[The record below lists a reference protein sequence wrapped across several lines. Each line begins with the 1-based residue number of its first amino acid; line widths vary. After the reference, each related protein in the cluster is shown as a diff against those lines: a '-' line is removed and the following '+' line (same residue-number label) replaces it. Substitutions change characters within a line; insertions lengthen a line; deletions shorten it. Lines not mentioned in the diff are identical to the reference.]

1 MYFSLSFYVLL
12 AGLLFVLSAQDAD
25 AHPVVK
31 RAGSVTL
38 PLKRIQQRSD
48 LHPQILHQ
56 LNVNRALRRLARM
69 TGRQAPS
76 DVELRRNLERRVA
89 LLENDP
95 VYKRYN
101 RYIPPGNSKRF
112 NRNGVSGS
120 RVNAVVDRNQHHH
133 TQSNNNVNGSTA
145 SASTSNSTAAAAAS
159 ATNGT
164 TAATSATNAAS
175 TSASSSSS
183 TSNVTVANTPKT
195 ANSLGLNIESNDVG
209 YLATIKM
216 GTPPQDFLLLMDSG
230 SADTWVGGE
239 NCQSQAGGG
248 CGKHKF
254 LGTTSSSSFKDSN
267 QQFQVTYGT
276 GAVQGTIVQDNVVVA
291 GLSLNA
297 HTFGVATAE
306 TVDFS
311 SDSTPFDGLMG
322 LAQSTLS
329 EQGVK
334 TPVESLAAAGLI
346 DSAITSFKIS
356 RLADNLNDGEV
367 TFGALDTSKFDSKTL
382 VTLDNQ
388 SKQGFWEGAMD
399 SITVSGTDTGLS
411 GRLAILDTGTTLIIA
426 PQSDATAVHKLI
438 SGAQSAGQGSF
449 TVPCTTNAS
458 VALTF
463 GGQKFTIDAR
473 DLAFTPV
480 DPNNPTGD
488 CVSGIAAGSVGANNE
503 WLVGDVFLKNAY
515 FSTNVKDNSVSLAK
529 LV

>member
-1 MYFSLSFYVLL
+1 MNLSLSFCVLL
-12 AGLLFVLSAQDAD
+12 AGLLFALSAQDAD

-31 RAGSVTL
+31 RGGSVTL

-56 LNVNRALRRLARM
+56 QNINRALRRLARM

-76 DVELRRNLERRVA
+76 DAELRRNLERRVA
-89 LLENDP
+89 SLENDP
-95 VYKRYN
+95 VFKRYH

-112 NRNGVSGS
+112 NREGVSGS
-120 RVNAVVDRNQHHH
+120 RVNAIVGRKHNHNQG
-133 TQSNNNVNGSTA
+133 NNANGSTG
-145 SASTSNSTAAAAAS
+145 STSTSNSTA
-159 ATNGT
+159 N
-164 TAATSATNAAS
+164 AATSAVNAAS
-175 TSASSSSS
+175 TSGSSSSAAS
-183 TSNVTVANTPKT
+183 SDVTVANTPTT
-195 ANSLGLNIESNDVG
+195 ANSLGLDIESDDTG
-209 YLATIKM
+209 YLATIQM

-239 NCQSQAGGG
+239 NCQSEGGG
-248 CGKHKF
+248 DCGNHNF
-254 LGTTSSSSFKDSN
+254 LGSTSSSSFKDSN
-267 QQFQVTYGT
+267 QQFAVTYGT
-276 GAVQGTIVQDNVVVA
+276 GDVQGTIVQDNVVVA
-291 GLSLNA
+291 GLSLDA
-297 HTFGVATAE
+297 HTFGVATTE
-306 TVDFS
+306 SVDFS
-311 SDSTPFDGLMG
+311 SDTTPFDGLMG

-346 DSAITSFKIS
+346 SAAITSFKIS

-367 TFGALDTSKFDSKTL
+367 TFGALDTSKFDSNTL

-388 SKQGFWEGAMD
+388 SQDGFWEGAVD
-399 SITVSGTDTGLS
+399 SITVDGTDTGLS

-426 PQSDATAVHKLI
+426 PQNDAVAVHQLI

-449 TVPCTTNAS
+449 TIPCTTNAS

-463 GGQKFTIDAR
+463 GGQEFTIDTR
-473 DLAFTPV
+473 DLAFQPV
-480 DPNNPTGD
+480 DANDPTGD
-488 CVSGIAAGSVGANNE
+488 CVSGIAAGSIGANNE

-515 FSTNVKDNSVSLAK
+515 FSTDVNNNSISLAK